1 MEIKDL
7 ENKIKKL
14 QAAYYNDEALVSDEE
29 FDALWDEL
37 RQKDPTNPLLTSEI
51 GNDSADGFPKAK
63 HTILMGSQ
71 DKVNTQ
77 EELEK
82 WLAKFPETEEF
93 TISKK
98 CDGISIELNYV
109 EGKLTS
115 GITRG
120 SGMIGDLVTPNVL
133 KMKGVPTQIT
143 KYFTGAIRGE
153 ILLFRADKEKYFPEM
168 KNCRNAASGLA
179 KRLDGVGCEH
189 LTVVSY
195 DVLSLNDGILFAK
208 DTEKL
213 KFLEM
218 QKFVVVDYYVESNH
232 RKAAELITKKRD
244 YLFGENYDELEYDI
258 DGIVIKQNTID
269 EDDLTNN
276 IRPKTQ
282 VAYKPARREF
292 ITKLENIEW
301 QNTNGTMVPIA
312 ILAPIEIEGATIRK
326 ASLCNLNL
334 LLELGVEIGDNVVV
348 SRRNMI
354 IPKVERKAF

>member
-7 ENKIKKL
+7 ENKIKTL

-37 RQKDPTNPLLTSEI
+37 LQKDPTNPILTDEI
-51 GNDSADGFPKAK
+51 GNDEIDGFPKAA

-71 DKVNTQ
+71 GKVNTQ
-77 EELEK
+77 DELEK
-82 WLAKFPETEEF
+82 WLAKFPANEEF
-93 TISKK
+93 TITKK

-109 EGKLTS
+109 DGALVEA
-115 GITRG
+115 ITRG
-120 SGMIGDLVTPNVL
+120 NGKVGDLITPNVV
-133 KMKGVPTQIT
+133 KMKGVPTKINSD
-143 KYFTGAIRGE
+143 FTGAIRGE
-153 ILLFRADKEKYFPEM
+153 ILLFRVDKEKHFPEM

-179 KRLDGVGCEH
+179 KRLDGKGCEH
-189 LTVVSY
+189 LTIVSY
-195 DVLSLNDGILFAK
+195 DALSLNSKVSFKK
-208 DTEKL
+208 DTDKLNFLENENFIVVESLALNKDDKLATIITKYRDELFGSEYEKL
-213 KFLEM
+213 
-218 QKFVVVDYYVESNH
+218 
-232 RKAAELITKKRD
+232 A
-244 YLFGENYDELEYDI
+244 YDI
-258 DGIVIKQNTID
+258 DGIVIKQNTIN
-269 EDDLTNN
+269 ENDLAENL
-276 IRPKTQ
+276 RPETQ